1 MTNWKTQSLVDGR
14 WVGSLESDVLNPS
27 NGAVVGRVPNN
38 GEAGAR
44 AAVDAAAGAFA
55 PWSQTIAR
63 QRGRVLRQW
72 YDNIVA
78 HREQLAR
85 LLTAE
90 QGKPLAEARGEI
102 DYAASF
108 VEFYSE
114 ESRRIHGET
123 IPSHR
128 KDSRILVWRQ
138 PIGVC
143 AAITP
148 WNFPAAMVTR
158 KCAPALAAGC
168 TVVLKPAM
176 ETPLTALALA
186 QLFPHD
192 LAPAGALNV
201 ITGDAAAIGK
211 AWCDDPR
218 VRLVSFTGS
227 TQIGKLLI
235 RQSAETV
242 KKLSLE
248 LGGNAPFLVFDDAD
262 LDAAVD
268 GAIFSKFRNMGQTCI
283 CANRFY
289 VQADIYDRFAEALA
303 NRVRDMVVGDG
314 TQEGVTQGP
323 LISVDAVAKV
333 QAHLDDAVAGGA
345 RIVCGGKPHALGG
358 TYFEPTVLADVE
370 PTMRVCR
377 EETFG
382 PVAPLICF
390 DHEADAIALA
400 NASRSGLAAYF
411 YTRDISRA
419 IRCAEQLEAG
429 MVGVNSPYLS
439 CEAAPFGGVKE
450 SGLGREGGRE
460 GIAEFLETK
469 YVLLGGLEAP

>member
-1 MTNWKTQSLVDGR
+1 MTNWKTQCLVDGR
-14 WVGSLESDVLNPS
+14 WAGAPELDVLNP
-27 NGAVVGRVPNN
+27 ATRDVVGRVPH
-38 GEAGAR
+38 AGGAEAR
-44 AAVDAAAGAFA
+44 AAVDAAAGALT
-55 PWSQTIAR
+55 PWSQMIAK
-63 QRGRVLRQW
+63 QRGHVLRQW
-72 YDNIVA
+72 YENILA
-78 HREQLAR
+78 NREDLAR

-102 DYAASF
+102 EYAASF
-108 VEFYSE
+108 VEFYAE

-168 TVVLKPAM
+168 TVVLKPAQ

-192 LAPAGALNV
+192 LAPVGALNV

-227 TQIGKLLI
+227 TEIGKLLI

-289 VQADIYDRFAEALA
+289 VQAGLYDRFAEALA

-323 LISVDAVAKV
+323 LISDDAVAKV

-469 YVLLGGLEAP
+469 YVLLGGLETP

>member
-1 MTNWKTQSLVDGR
+1 MTTWKTQCLVEGR
-14 WVGSLESDVLNPS
+14 WIGNPEADVLNPAT
-27 NGAVVGRVPNN
+27 GDVVGRVPNN
-38 GEAGAR
+38 GEAEAR
-44 AAVDAAAGAFA
+44 AAVDAAAGAFT
-55 PWSQTIAR
+55 PWSQMIAK

-78 HREQLAR
+78 HREELAR

-108 VEFYSE
+108 VEFYAE

-186 QLFPHD
+186 QLFPHE
-192 LAPAGALNV
+192 LAPAGTLNV

-211 AWCDDPR
+211 AWCQDPR

-227 TQIGKLLI
+227 TEIGKLLI
-235 RQSAETV
+235 RQAADTV

-262 LDAAVD
+262 LDAAAD

-289 VQADIYDRFAEALA
+289 VQSGIYDRFAEALA
-303 NRVRDMVVGDG
+303 HRVREMVVGDG
-314 TQEGVTQGP
+314 AKEGVTQGP
-323 LISVDAVAKV
+323 LISSKAVEKV
-333 QAHLDDAVAGGA
+333 QAHLDDAVSGGA

-358 TYFEPTVLADVE
+358 TYFQPTVLVDVE

-411 YTRDISRA
+411 YTRDIGRA

-460 GIAEFLETK
+460 GITEFLETK

>member
-14 WVGSLESDVLNPS
+14 WVGSLESDVLNPAT
-27 NGAVVGRVPNN
+27 GAVVGRVPNN

-44 AAVDAAAGAFA
+44 AAVDAAAGAFP
-55 PWSQTIAR
+55 PWSQTIAK

-108 VEFYSE
+108 VEFYAE

-227 TQIGKLLI
+227 TEIGKLLI

-289 VQADIYDRFAEALA
+289 VQADIYDRFAETLA

-345 RIVCGGKPHALGG
+345 RIVCGGKPHDLGG

-450 SGLGREGGRE
+450 SGLGREGGRD

>member
-1 MTNWKTQSLVDGR
+1 MTTWKTQSLVEGR
-14 WVGSLESDVLNPS
+14 WIGNPEADVLNPAT
-27 NGAVVGRVPNN
+27 GDVVGRVPNN
-38 GEAGAR
+38 GEAEAR
-44 AAVDAAAGAFA
+44 AAVDAAAGAFT
-55 PWSQTIAR
+55 PWSQMIAK

-78 HREQLAR
+78 HREELAR

-108 VEFYSE
+108 VEFYAE

-186 QLFPHD
+186 QLFPHE
-192 LAPAGALNV
+192 LAPAGTLNV

-211 AWCDDPR
+211 AWCQDPR

-227 TQIGKLLI
+227 TEIGKLLI
-235 RQSAETV
+235 RQAADTV

-262 LDAAVD
+262 LDAAAD

-289 VQADIYDRFAEALA
+289 VQSGIYDRFAEALA
-303 NRVRDMVVGDG
+303 HRVREMVVGDG
-314 TQEGVTQGP
+314 AKEGVTQGP
-323 LISVDAVAKV
+323 LISSKAVEKV
-333 QAHLDDAVAGGA
+333 QAHLDDAVSGGA

-358 TYFEPTVLADVE
+358 TYFQPTVLVDVE

-411 YTRDISRA
+411 YTRDIGRA

-460 GIAEFLETK
+460 GITEFLETK

>member
-1 MTNWKTQSLVDGR
+1 MTNWRTQCLVEGR
-14 WVGSLESDVLNPS
+14 WVGNPETDVLNPAT
-27 NGAVVGRVPNN
+27 GDVVGRVPNN
-38 GEAGAR
+38 GESEAR
-44 AAVDAAAGAFA
+44 AAVDAAAGALA
-55 PWSQTIAR
+55 PWSQMIAK

-78 HREQLAR
+78 HREELAR

-108 VEFYSE
+108 VEFYAE

-123 IPSHR
+123 IPGHR
-128 KDSRILVWRQ
+128 PDSRILVWRQ

-143 AAITP
+143 TAITP

-186 QLFPHD
+186 QLFPHEFV
-192 LAPAGALNV
+192 PAGTLNV

-211 AWCDDPR
+211 EWCEDPR

-227 TQIGKLLI
+227 TEVGKLLI
-235 RQSAETV
+235 RQSADTV

-289 VQADIYDRFAEALA
+289 VQSGIYDRFAETLA
-303 NRVRDMVVGDG
+303 SRVREMVVGDG
-314 TQEGVTQGP
+314 ADEGVTQGP
-323 LISVDAVAKV
+323 LISSKAVEKV
-333 QAHLDDAVAGGA
+333 QAHLDDALSGGA

-390 DHEADAIALA
+390 DHEADAIAMA

-411 YTRDISRA
+411 YTRDISRV
-419 IRCAEQLEAG
+419 IRCAERLEAG

-439 CEAAPFGGVKE
+439 CESAPFGGVKE

-469 YVLLGGLEAP
+469 YVLLGGLETT